1 MQRLLKRQLKRI
13 YGKSYNFD
21 ELSEQEKKLIEVVS
35 LTYEENYKEQKFY
48 EHTVDLSSKELNEK
62 NKALKKVLSSLT
74 EAQRLAHTGSW
85 LYDLNSNTLEWSDEL
100 YRIYELEA
108 KKIQP
113 SLKQIN
119 QFIHPEDKN
128 IIDANLQQTLKNGEY
143 NQTYRLNFGSEK
155 TKYVHEHREVLVD
168 YKNEAI
174 AVQGIIQDISAQK
187 IAEEELNLYANVFHN
202 IGESIFITDQN
213 NKIIAVNSAFTK
225 NTGYTIDDL
234 KGENPSILSDGTTPH
249 SVYKNMWTEL
259 NNKGFWQGEL
269 NDRKKS
275 GDTFPKWMSI
285 SVSYSTTGEVLHYI
299 ASFADISEHKSAQ
312 ERINYLAHHDAL
324 TGLVNRFSLEERL
337 MQSLNTAQRNNQKLA
352 IMYIDMDRFKM
363 INDSMGHSAGDAL
376 LIEVAKRLQDSVRKS
391 DIVARIGGDEF
402 VVVLT
407 SIENNLVPA
416 PFARVIKHKLGLPY
430 IINDMEVFSTPS
442 IGISL
447 YPCNGDNAETLMK
460 NADIAMYHAK
470 DRGQNNYQ
478 FFTESLNEQA
488 NERLKIENDLR
499 FAIENKQ
506 FELFY
511 QPQICTN
518 NNYYCGVE
526 ALVRWH
532 HPERGLVL
540 PEKFIPIAEET
551 KLIIPLG
558 LWVLK
563 QACIQLKEWR
573 KKYNKQ
579 VKMSVNLSAQQLHD
593 RNLDKYIKLL
603 IKKYNIQE
611 GELELELTESTVMED
626 PEEAIVLLNKIRD
639 LGVKLAIDD
648 FGTGYSSLAYLKPL
662 PIHTLKLD
670 RTFVS
675 DLEINKN
682 DAEISAAALALA
694 HNLGLQVVAEGV
706 ETNAQ
711 KEFLISHHCEILQGY
726 FFSKPVPVGAVEKV
740 IFN

>member
-1 MQRLLKRQLKRI
+1 VFEKVILLL
-13 YGKSYNFD
+13 
-21 ELSEQEKKLIEVVS
+21 EL
-35 LTYEENYKEQKFY
+35 
-48 EHTVDLSSKELNEK
+48 
-62 NKALKKVLSSLT
+62 
-74 EAQRLAHTGSW
+74 
-85 LYDLNSNTLEWSDEL
+85 
-100 YRIYELEA
+100 
-108 KKIQP
+108 
-113 SLKQIN
+113 
-119 QFIHPEDKN
+119 
-128 IIDANLQQTLKNGEY
+128 
-143 NQTYRLNFGSEK
+143 
-155 TKYVHEHREVLVD
+155 
-168 YKNEAI
+168 
-174 AVQGIIQDISAQK
+174 
-187 IAEEELNLYANVFHN
+187 
-202 IGESIFITDQN
+202 
-213 NKIIAVNSAFTK
+213 
-225 NTGYTIDDL
+225 
-234 KGENPSILSDGTTPH
+234 
-249 SVYKNMWTEL
+249 
-259 NNKGFWQGEL
+259 
-269 NDRKKS
+269 
-275 GDTFPKWMSI
+275 
-285 SVSYSTTGEVLHYI
+285 
-299 ASFADISEHKSAQ
+299 
-312 ERINYLAHHDAL
+312 
-324 TGLVNRFSLEERL
+324 
-337 MQSLNTAQRNNQKLA
+337 
-352 IMYIDMDRFKM
+352 
-363 INDSMGHSAGDAL
+363 
-376 LIEVAKRLQDSVRKS
+376 
-391 DIVARIGGDEF
+391 

-470 DRGQNNYQ
+470 DSGQNNYQ

-648 FGTGYSSLAYLKPL
+648 FGTGYSSLAYLKTL